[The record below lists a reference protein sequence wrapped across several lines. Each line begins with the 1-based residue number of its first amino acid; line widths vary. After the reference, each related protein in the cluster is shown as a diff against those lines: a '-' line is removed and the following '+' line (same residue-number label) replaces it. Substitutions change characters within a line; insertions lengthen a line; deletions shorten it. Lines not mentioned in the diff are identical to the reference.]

1 MPTHEHTLPTIRQE
15 QYIGGAWVQSAGDA
29 TVDIVDPSTEEVIA
43 AVPRATPDEATAA
56 IATAR
61 RAYDHGPWRW
71 MTPRERG
78 QALARFAEALDNRRD
93 DLVSIAVRQLG
104 ALVGLAQGLQVGFA
118 IDAAH
123 RYADLAAHHDALEK
137 SSFEGLPFDTTRQNH
152 KVRVVQRVPAGVV
165 SAITPFNYPLMMN
178 VQKVFPALAVGC
190 SVVLKPTP
198 TTCLDAA
205 VMAEAADD
213 AGLPEGVL
221 SILLGGEADVGEVM
235 ASDPRV
241 DVVTFTGST
250 ATGRRIMELAAPT
263 VKKTVLELGGKSPNI
278 VFADADLDAF
288 FLTDPGN
295 LRHCGQ
301 GCGQLTRLLVEDAIH
316 DEVVERLRDR
326 LETMVVG
333 PPDDPTTELGPL
345 VNQRQYDRVLGYI
358 QAGQEEGARLVC
370 GGGRPDHLPR
380 GYYVQPTLF
389 ADVDNSMRIAQE
401 EIFGPVP
408 VVIRFSGEDE
418 AIRIANDSIYGI
430 NGSVWTSDL
439 QKAWRVAS
447 RVLTGNMGIN
457 CLANVME
464 GPHGGFKQTGIGRE
478 WWEWS
483 MQEYLEL
490 RAFSYEVG

>member
-1 MPTHEHTLPTIRQE
+1 MTTHDAPPVLTGFRHW
-15 QYIGGAWVQSAGDA
+15 IGGQWSDPTSDT

-43 AVPRATPDEATAA
+43 VVPRATPDDAVAA
-56 IATAR
+56 IAAAR
-61 RAYDHGPWRW
+61 RAYDEGPWPHL
-71 MTPRERG
+71 TPRERG
-78 QALARFAEALDNRRD
+78 RALARFAQAIDDRRD
-93 DLVSIAVRQLG
+93 ELVDIAVRQLG
-104 ALVGLAQGLQVGFA
+104 ALVGLAKGLQVGFA

-123 RYADLAAHHDALEK
+123 RYAEMAAHHDPVEK
-137 SSFEGLPFDTTRQNH
+137 TGFEGLPFDTTRSNQ

-205 VMAEAADD
+205 VMAEAAQEAD
-213 AGLPEGVL
+213 LPEGVL
-221 SILLGGEADVGEVM
+221 SILLGGEGDVGEVL
-235 ASDPRV
+235 ASHPDV

-278 VFADADLDAF
+278 VFADADLDKF

-316 DEVVERLRDR
+316 DEVVERLRER
-326 LETMVVG
+326 LESMVVG
-333 PPDDPTTELGPL
+333 PPEDSATELGPL
-345 VNQRQYDRVLGYI
+345 VNERQYERVMGYI
-358 QAGQEEGARLVC
+358 QIGRDEGARLVC

-408 VVIRFSGEDE
+408 VVIRFSGEAE
-418 AIRIANDSIYGI
+418 AVRIANDSIYGI
-430 NGSVWTSDL
+430 NGAVWTEDL

-447 RVLTGNMGIN
+447 RVLTGNMGVN